1 MSYQV
6 PQHINKDKIFIV
18 NRSEIE
24 GRIDPHY
31 NKPEYI
37 ELYSLL
43 KSLKCKL
50 STLKEESYAIF
61 SGITPKSGG
70 DAYSSEPD
78 AIPFVRSGDFSDTN
92 TIDFSKLLYLKPDV
106 HNGLMS
112 ASQLKKND
120 LLIAIV
126 GATIGKI
133 GIYLYGRD
141 ANINQAI
148 CGVRLKEHI
157 NSLFVQA
164 FYQTSIGQKIIER
177 TKRPVARANLNLE
190 EVGQF
195 PIPIV
200 DKISQ
205 EKIIGIF
212 QKGIENKKQK
222 EIEAQQLLENIDSYL
237 LEELGITLPES
248 KTDLGSRFFIV
259 SRSTLDKR
267 WDPYYSQVYFRDAFK
282 AVESGKYPVVNLK
295 SISELITSGI
305 TPKSGG
311 EAYTEDR
318 NNGVPFIRS
327 GNISIDGELNYD
339 DLLYIKP
346 KIHETVM
353 SSSKLKMNDLLIA
366 IVGATIGQVGIYLSN
381 EEANINQAIALVR
394 LKKGYNIQFV
404 KELIKSSIGQLSLN
418 RLKRPVARANINL
431 EEIGTI
437 KIVLPPLDKQNEI
450 ASHILEVRQK
460 AKALQEEGK
469 AILEEAK
476 RKIETMIINA
486 N

>member
-43 KSLKCKL
+43 KSLKCNL

-106 HNGLMS
+106 HNGIMS

-133 GIYLYGRD
+133 GVYLYGRD

-282 AVESGKYPVVNLK
+282 AVESGKYPVANLK

-339 DLLYIKP
+339 DLLYLKP
-346 KIHETVM
+346 KVHETVM
-353 SSSKLKMNDLLIA
+353 SSSKLRMNDLLIA

-394 LKKGYNIQFV
+394 LKEGNNIQFV
-404 KELIKSSIGQLSLN
+404 KELLKSSIGQLSLN

-450 ASHILEVRQK
+450 ASHIFAIRQK
-460 AKALQEEGK
+460 AKALQEEGN

-476 RKIETMIINA
+476 RNVESMIIG
-486 N
+486 

>member
-18 NRSEIE
+18 NRLEIE
-24 GRIDPHY
+24 GRLE
-31 NKPEYI
+31 PEFYRPSLSSLENRIRSLATHKLRDYALSLAGGATPKKTEADKYYSDSKSGIPFLRVQNLQTNGELAFDNCIYI
-37 ELYSLL
+37 NEETHNGLL
-43 KSLKCKL
+43 QRSQVEEGDLLVKITGVGRMAVASVAPKKFVGNTNQHMVVIKTGNASTSRYLARYLNLDIIEKIASRHSTGGTRPALDYPSLKNL
-50 STLKEESYAIF
+50 PIIE
-61 SGITPKSGG
+61 G
-70 DAYSSEPD
+70 
-78 AIPFVRSGDFSDTN
+78 
-92 TIDFSKLLYLKPDV
+92 IDFSPID
-106 HNGLMS
+106 
-112 ASQLKKND
+112 
-120 LLIAIV
+120 
-126 GATIGKI
+126 
-133 GIYLYGRD
+133 R
-141 ANINQAI
+141 AI
-148 CGVRLKEHI
+148 CLQKKKEH
-157 NSLFVQA
+157 
-164 FYQTSIGQKIIER
+164 
-177 TKRPVARANLNLE
+177 
-190 EVGQF
+190 
-195 PIPIV
+195 
-200 DKISQ
+200 
-205 EKIIGIF
+205 
-212 QKGIENKKQK
+212 
-222 EIEAQQLLENIDSYL
+222 EAQQLLENIDSYL

-248 KTDLGSRFFIV
+248 KTDLGSSFFIV

-339 DLLYIKP
+339 DLLYLKP

-394 LKKGYNIQFV
+394 LKEGNNIQFV
-404 KELIKSSIGQLSLN
+404 KELLKSSIGQLSLN

-450 ASHILEVRQK
+450 ASHIFAIRQK
-460 AKALQEEGK
+460 AKALQEEGN

-476 RKIETMIINA
+476 RNVESMIIG
-486 N
+486 

>member
-43 KSLKCKL
+43 KSLKCNL

-106 HNGLMS
+106 HNGIMS

-133 GIYLYGRD
+133 GIYLYDRD

-282 AVESGKYPVVNLK
+282 AIESGIYPVVNLK

-318 NNGVPFIRS
+318 NYGVPFIRS

-339 DLLYIKP
+339 DLLYLKP

-394 LKKGYNIQFV
+394 LKENYNIQFV

-437 KIVLPPLDKQNEI
+437 RIVLPPIDKQNEI

-476 RKIETMIINA
+476 RKIETMIINV

>member
-43 KSLKCKL
+43 KSLKCNL

-106 HNGLMS
+106 HNGIMS

-200 DKISQ
+200 DRISQ

-237 LEELGITLPES
+237 LEELGIILPES
-248 KTDLGSRFFIV
+248 KTDLGNRFFIV

-282 AVESGKYPVVNLK
+282 AVESGKYPVSNLK

-311 EAYTEDR
+311 DAYTEDR
-318 NNGVPFIRS
+318 NYGVPFIRS

-339 DLLYIKP
+339 DLLYLKP
-346 KIHETVM
+346 KVHETVM
-353 SSSKLKMNDLLIA
+353 SSSKLRMNDLLIA

-437 KIVLPPLDKQNEI
+437 KIVLPPIDKQNEI

-476 RKIETMIINA
+476 RKIETMIINV

>member
-1 MSYQV
+1 MAYQV
-6 PQHINKDKIFIV
+6 PHNIEHNKVFLV
-18 NRSEIE
+18 NFSELD
-24 GRIDPHY
+24 GRLE
-31 NKPEYI
+31 PEYYRPS
-37 ELYSLL
+37 LYSLEKKIRSL
-43 KSLKCKL
+43 SSKKLCDYAISIAGGATPAKTEYDKYYSDSKSGIPFLRVQNLQTNGELSLDDCVYINEETHNGLLQRSQVAEGDLLVKITGVGRMAVASVAPKNFVGNTNQHMVVIKTGDASISKYLARFLNLDIVEKIASRHSTGGTRPALDYPSLKAVPII
-50 STLKEESYAIF
+50 E
-61 SGITPKSGG
+61 G
-70 DAYSSEPD
+70 
-78 AIPFVRSGDFSDTN
+78 
-92 TIDFSKLLYLKPDV
+92 IDFSPID
-106 HNGLMS
+106 
-112 ASQLKKND
+112 
-120 LLIAIV
+120 
-126 GATIGKI
+126 
-133 GIYLYGRD
+133 R
-141 ANINQAI
+141 AI
-148 CGVRLKEHI
+148 CLQKEKEH
-157 NSLFVQA
+157 
-164 FYQTSIGQKIIER
+164 
-177 TKRPVARANLNLE
+177 
-190 EVGQF
+190 
-195 PIPIV
+195 
-200 DKISQ
+200 
-205 EKIIGIF
+205 
-212 QKGIENKKQK
+212 
-222 EIEAQQLLENIDSYL
+222 EAQQLLESIDSYL
-237 LEELGITLPES
+237 LEELNITLPKY

-259 SRSTLDKR
+259 NKSILDKR

-282 AVESGKYPVVNLK
+282 AVESGRYPVANLK

-339 DLLYIKP
+339 DLLYLKP

-394 LKKGYNIQFV
+394 LKEGYNIQFV

-450 ASHILEVRQK
+450 ASHIFEVRQK

-476 RKIETMIINA
+476 RIVESMIIGK
-486 N
+486 